1 MAEERRGRPRFV
13 LQLPVMLKVRED
25 GTHEIHGT
33 TENVSLSG
41 VLLST
46 DSDVPLEARVEL
58 TMAFTQSS
66 TPPCKL
72 RMSNSGRV
80 VRVEARSEGKYG
92 IAIECDYPFEDVTA
106 IRPG

>member
-1 MAEERRGRPRFV
+1 MPEERRGRPRFV
-13 LQLPVMLKVRED
+13 LQLPAMLKVRED

-33 TENVSLSG
+33 TENISLTG

-58 TMAFTQSS
+58 TMAFVQSS
-66 TPPCKL
+66 TPACKL

-80 VRVEARSEGKYG
+80 VRVETRPERKYG